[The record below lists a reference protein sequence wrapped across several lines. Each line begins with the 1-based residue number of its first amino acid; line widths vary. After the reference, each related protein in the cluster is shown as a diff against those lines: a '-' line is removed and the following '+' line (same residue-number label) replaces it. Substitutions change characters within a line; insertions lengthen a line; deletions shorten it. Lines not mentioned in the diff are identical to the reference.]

1 MGHVVLGSLATDEGD
16 QRLRFVLGH
25 FTQRAM
31 ARLKTSR
38 SISTSLILSVL
49 HALPAQPHELLAFQL
64 AQRPVPAG
72 PPGPRHQLPRAVS

>member
-38 SISTSLILSVL
+38 PTFLLGSE
-49 HALPAQPHELLAFQL
+49 PAT
-64 AQRPVPAG
+64 RKIGG
-72 PPGPRHQLPRAVS
+72 PGDPGYG